1 MEILSL
7 SIAIVGFHI
16 CLGALQHSFIFHVED
31 SRFVA
36 VFKCA
41 TFNPE
46 LSLNIKHQLHTTLRI
61 FKQTTLPPSQTLLQ
75 VRHRV
80 YPDKGRSVHPHII
93 LCHVKG
99 RLYLLQESTAYSVCG
114 CPRFILSAV
123 ACSHALQTHARKRNW
138 QTSWLTIECRSTC
151 NAVTCL
157 FSYSDPSHAH
167 LPALCL

>member
-41 TFNPE
+41 TFNPD
-46 LSLNIKHQLHTTLRI
+46 LSLNIKHQLHATLRI
-61 FKQTTLPPSQTLLQ
+61 FKQTTLPLSQTLLQ
-75 VRHRV
+75 VRHRF
-80 YPDKGRSVHPHII
+80 YPDKGRSVHPHNIFW
-93 LCHVKG
+93 HVKR
-99 RLYLLQESTAYSVCG
+99 RLYLLQETTSYSVCG

-123 ACSHALQTHARKRNW
+123 TCTHSLQTHARKRNR

-157 FSYSDPSHAH
+157 LSYSDPSHAH
-167 LPALCL
+167 LPALYP